1 MYSSKDPKISTN
13 LFSNKSTPA
22 CNRNYVGIATHEAV
36 KTQFAPKLR
45 AWLLGCDEAIKG

>member
-22 CNRNYVGIATHEAV
+22 CNINHVGLATHEEV
-36 KTQFAPKLR
+36 KTQFAPELR
-45 AWLLGCDEAIKG
+45 AWMLGRDEATKG